1 MDAAA
6 PEEFE
11 GSERDGILQE
21 AESLRIVFSPK
32 WDVSLCVEMEMMLC
46 LLGAAEA
53 DVSLSEASPAPLK
66 L

>member
-1 MDAAA
+1 M
-6 PEEFE
+6 
-11 GSERDGILQE
+11 QE

-46 LLGAAEA
+46 LLGAAEE